1 MSDPNPIYYRDLV
14 RPDNSITDLIS
25 QLQALIAEYEGARAK
40 IQSTASDMAKSM
52 QMVSGATEDQREQI
66 TSTAKQAEQLAQ
78 EMTTLNAA
86 QQRAALKLKE
96 ASEIQ
101 REQNQLIKL
110 RTQLARSEE
119 GSYNRLSA
127 QYRILKMRI
136 NEMGEA
142 DAKAVQKKRELER
155 QAKALYSRM
164 NDLQKATGKYTLQV
178 GNYERALS
186 ALPGPLNQVVS
197 GFKDMS
203 KQLSAI
209 SGSDMPRG
217 TKALSMLTT
226 AFAGLTAGAIL
237 FFKALGSS
245 MKTIT
250 NFEQSV
256 TNLST
261 ILGGTT
267 EEMDMLRESAL
278 QLGRTTEYTASQ
290 VVGLQTELAKLGF
303 GPGSIVAM
311 EKPILQFATAV
322 GADLSSAASVA
333 GATLR
338 AFGLSGKDTEEVLA
352 TLAVATN
359 KSALSFDRI
368 QTSMGT
374 VFPVANAFGLSV
386 KDTAALLG
394 ALADAG
400 FDASSAAT
408 ATRNIIL
415 NLANAN
421 GKLAKSLGGPVKSFD
436 EMIDGLK
443 ELHRRGI
450 DLNTVLELTDK
461 RSVAA
466 FSALLSGTEKT
477 RELRD
482 ALQDVSG
489 ELDRIQGERLN
500 TVEGSTKLLKSAWEG
515 LTLAFSNSTGVMKS
529 VVDWLTKMVTK
540 TQELLFPTETLT
552 AQWADKYTQM
562 FKDAAKKGGDVAMD
576 VANSA
581 VTNARK
587 ELQQAQLDLANTA
600 SINAIKVA
608 KNAKRVEEAEAK
620 LNGALKA
627 QLTLRQSLED
637 IAPSGITTPTSP
649 DGGGGGGGGAKV
661 SPEETPEYWEKVAQ
675 AQADAYDKKA
685 KAEWK
690 ARMDAQKAEKAAY
703 LEQLEFE
710 KKVIQLRIEGE
721 AEGTDEM
728 LRLRLAAINKEREIE
743 LEKNRQAVAER
754 RVDEALINAKYDK
767 MRQAEIA
774 KNTKVATDIVEE
786 EVKQAKSRKSYG
798 NLWDV
803 LIPDSDD
810 PAVQDKIEGIRE
822 AVSQFVAQIME
833 VASQLIGVWEEQAEK
848 AVESANTQ
856 VEAAQKVVDA
866 EREAAANGYA
876 NNVRRAE
883 QELALAKKNQEKAL
897 REEEKAQKARLALE
911 SVTQAASLVT
921 ASANIWS
928 SMSGIPIVGPA
939 LAITSIALMW
949 GSFLASKIK
958 ASQATKEAYGEG
970 TVELLQGG
978 SHASGNDISLG
989 RKADGTERRAEGGEF
1004 FAVINRKNSRRYRT
1018 VIPDVIQSFN
1028 DGTFAD
1034 KYQRANATIAGS
1046 TIITDGADLSR
1057 LESGVDAIRRQ
1068 GENQRTVEGGK
1079 VVIRYKNL
1087 TRKVRYEN

>member
-66 TSTAKQAEQLAQ
+66 TMTAKAADELAEEMKRTRDAEIAATTSLKQATEANKEYNQLAKLQ
-78 EMTTLNAA
+78 AQLN
-86 QQRAALKLKE
+86 
-96 ASEIQ
+96 
-101 REQNQLIKL
+101 
-110 RTQLARSEE
+110 RSAE
-119 GSYNRLSA
+119 GSYNQLSA
-127 QYRILKMRI
+127 QYRILKIRL
-136 NEMGEA
+136 NEMSEA
-142 DAKAVQKKRELER
+142 ERRNTEAGKAMER
-155 QAKALYSRM
+155 QAAAIYAKM
-164 NDLQKATGKYTLQV
+164 NDLQTSTGKYTLQV
-178 GNYERALS
+178 GNYERALGG
-186 ALPGPLNQVVS
+186 ALGVNSKFIEALTDTEKAGETLKGMFNALLSPIGLVIAAVAAVTGAVKLFADSIHSTQVTGDAFDNAMAGWTSSWDYFKRAVS
-197 GFKDMS
+197 EVDFTNF
-203 KQLSAI
+203 I
-209 SGSDMPRG
+209 SGIREAARAGRELQSVMDELSERRG
-217 TKALSMLTT
+217 SLALQRAMMADENSILLERLRNQKLSNAERIKAGQDYLN
-226 AFAGLTAGAIL
+226 AVRPIYEREQ
-237 FFKALGSS
+237 KAAKDL
-245 MKTIT
+245 MDAEL
-250 NFEQSV
+250 NDLFEQS
-256 TNLST
+256 NKRRKL
-261 ILGGTT
+261 T
-267 EEMDMLRESAL
+267 EE
-278 QLGRTTEYTASQ
+278 
-290 VVGLQTELAKLGF
+290 
-303 GPGSIVAM
+303 
-311 EKPILQFATAV
+311 EKKI
-322 GADLSSAASVA
+322 
-333 GATLR
+333 
-338 AFGLSGKDTEEVLA
+338 GKEQLA
-352 TLAVATN
+352 TYIQNYDLNLEQVRKAR
-359 KSALSFDRI
+359 AL
-368 QTSMGT
+368 
-374 VFPVANAFGLSV
+374 NE
-386 KDTAALLG
+386 
-394 ALADAG
+394 ALADPGNA
-400 FDASSAAT
+400 DAAT
-408 ATRNIIL
+408 LFIAQHADEATRALMEVTAQYDRLDN
-415 NLANAN
+415 
-421 GKLAKSLGGPVKSFD
+421 
-436 EMIDGLK
+436 
-443 ELHRRGI
+443 
-450 DLNTVLELTDK
+450 K
-461 RSVAA
+461 RIEAY
-466 FSALLSGTEKT
+466 
-477 RELRD
+477 R
-482 ALQDVSG
+482 
-489 ELDRIQGERLN
+489 
-500 TVEGSTKLLKSAWEG
+500 KSAEDYYN
-515 LTLAFSNSTGVMKS
+515 LQAAYRNENRRVITQINS
-529 VVDWLTKMVTK
+529 LENQQTK
-540 TQELLFPTETLT
+540 TVTTNTKQR
-552 AQWADKYTQM
+552 AQAY
-562 FKDAAKKGGDVAMD
+562 KD
-576 VANSA
+576 
-581 VTNARK
+581 
-587 ELQQAQLDLANTA
+587 
-600 SINAIKVA
+600 
-608 KNAKRVEEAEAK
+608 EAEEQAK
-620 LNGALKA
+620 A
-627 QLTLRQSLED
+627 
-637 IAPSGITTPTSP
+637 
-649 DGGGGGGGGAKV
+649 
-661 SPEETPEYWEKVAQ
+661 AQ
-675 AQADAYDKKA
+675 AEADAYEKKA
-685 KAEWK
+685 QAEWK

-710 KKVIQLRIEGE
+710 KKVIQLRIEAE
-721 AEGTDEM
+721 ADGTDEM

-767 MRQAEIA
+767 MRQAEISKNA
-774 KNTKVATDIVEE
+774 KEATDIIEE

-939 LAITSIALMW
+939 LAITSLALMW

-958 ASQATKEAYGEG
+958 ASQVTKEAYGEG

-1046 TIITDGADLSR
+1046 TIITEGADLSR

>member
-25 QLQALIAEYEGARAK
+25 QLQALIAEYEGAKAK

-66 TSTAKQAEQLAQ
+66 TMTAKAADELAEEMKRTRDAEIAATTSLKQATEANKEYNQLAKLQ
-78 EMTTLNAA
+78 AQLN
-86 QQRAALKLKE
+86 
-96 ASEIQ
+96 
-101 REQNQLIKL
+101 
-110 RTQLARSEE
+110 RSAE
-119 GSYNRLSA
+119 GSYNQLSA
-127 QYRILKMRI
+127 QYRIMKIRL
-136 NEMGEA
+136 NEMSEA
-142 DAKAVQKKRELER
+142 ERRNTEAGKAMER
-155 QAKALYSRM
+155 QAAAIYAKM
-164 NDLQKATGKYTLQV
+164 NDLQTSTGKYTLQV
-178 GNYERALS
+178 GNYERAL
-186 ALPGPLNQVVS
+186 G
-197 GFKDMS
+197 G
-203 KQLSAI
+203 
-209 SGSDMPRG
+209 
-217 TKALSMLTT
+217 
-226 AFAGLTAGAIL
+226 
-237 FFKALGSS
+237 ALGVNSKFIEALTDTEKAGETLKGMFNALLSPIGLVIAAVAAVTGAVKLFADSIHSTQVTGDAFDNAMAGWTSS
-245 MKTIT
+245 WDYFKRAVSEVNFT
-250 NFEQSV
+250 NFINGLREAARAGRELQSVMDELSERRGSLALQRAMMADENSILLERLRNQKLSNEERIKAGQDYLNAVRPIYEREQKAAKDLMDAELNDLFEQS
-256 TNLST
+256 NKRRKL
-261 ILGGTT
+261 T
-267 EEMDMLRESAL
+267 EE
-278 QLGRTTEYTASQ
+278 
-290 VVGLQTELAKLGF
+290 
-303 GPGSIVAM
+303 
-311 EKPILQFATAV
+311 EKKI
-322 GADLSSAASVA
+322 
-333 GATLR
+333 
-338 AFGLSGKDTEEVLA
+338 GKEQLA
-352 TLAVATN
+352 TYIQNYDLNLEQVRKAR
-359 KSALSFDRI
+359 AL
-368 QTSMGT
+368 
-374 VFPVANAFGLSV
+374 NE
-386 KDTAALLG
+386 
-394 ALADAG
+394 ALADPGNA
-400 FDASSAAT
+400 DAAT
-408 ATRNIIL
+408 LFIAQHADEATRALMEVTAQYDRLDN
-415 NLANAN
+415 
-421 GKLAKSLGGPVKSFD
+421 
-436 EMIDGLK
+436 
-443 ELHRRGI
+443 
-450 DLNTVLELTDK
+450 K
-461 RSVAA
+461 RIEAY
-466 FSALLSGTEKT
+466 
-477 RELRD
+477 R
-482 ALQDVSG
+482 
-489 ELDRIQGERLN
+489 
-500 TVEGSTKLLKSAWEG
+500 KSAEDYYN
-515 LTLAFSNSTGVMKS
+515 LQAAYRNENRRIITQINS
-529 VVDWLTKMVTK
+529 LENQQTK
-540 TQELLFPTETLT
+540 TVTTNTRQR
-552 AQWADKYTQM
+552 AQAY
-562 FKDAAKKGGDVAMD
+562 KD
-576 VANSA
+576 
-581 VTNARK
+581 
-587 ELQQAQLDLANTA
+587 
-600 SINAIKVA
+600 
-608 KNAKRVEEAEAK
+608 EAEEQAK
-620 LNGALKA
+620 A
-627 QLTLRQSLED
+627 
-637 IAPSGITTPTSP
+637 
-649 DGGGGGGGGAKV
+649 
-661 SPEETPEYWEKVAQ
+661 AQ
-675 AQADAYDKKA
+675 AEADAYEKKA
-685 KAEWK
+685 QAEWQK
-690 ARMDAQKAEKAAY
+690 RMDAQKAEKAAY

-767 MRQAEIA
+767 MRQAEISKNA
-774 KNTKVATDIVEE
+774 KEATDKVEE
-786 EVKQAKSRKSYG
+786 EVKKAKQRKSYG

-810 PAVQDKIEGIRE
+810 PAVQEKIEGIRE

-911 SVTQAASLVT
+911 SVTQAASLIT

-958 ASQATKEAYGEG
+958 ASQVTKEAYGEG

-1046 TIITDGADLSR
+1046 TIITGGTDLSR

-1068 GENQRTVEGGK
+1068 GESQRTVEGGK

>member
-66 TSTAKQAEQLAQ
+66 TMTAKAADELAEEMKRTRDAEIAATTSLKQATEANKEYNQLAKLQ
-78 EMTTLNAA
+78 AQLN
-86 QQRAALKLKE
+86 
-96 ASEIQ
+96 
-101 REQNQLIKL
+101 
-110 RTQLARSEE
+110 RSAE
-119 GSYNRLSA
+119 GSYNQLSA
-127 QYRILKMRI
+127 QYRILKIRL
-136 NEMGEA
+136 NEMSEA
-142 DAKAVQKKRELER
+142 ERRNTEAGKAMER
-155 QAKALYSRM
+155 QAAAIYAKM
-164 NDLQKATGKYTLQV
+164 NDLQTSTGKYTLQV
-178 GNYERALS
+178 GNYERAL
-186 ALPGPLNQVVS
+186 G
-197 GFKDMS
+197 G
-203 KQLSAI
+203 
-209 SGSDMPRG
+209 
-217 TKALSMLTT
+217 
-226 AFAGLTAGAIL
+226 
-237 FFKALGSS
+237 ALGVNSKFIEALTDTEKAGETLKGMFNALLSPIGLVIAAVAAVTGAVKLFADSIHSTQVTGDAFDNAMAGWTSS
-245 MKTIT
+245 WDYFKRAVSEVNFT
-250 NFEQSV
+250 NFINGLREAARAGRELQSVMDELSERRGSLALQRAMMADENSILLERLRNQKLSNAERIKAGQDYLNAVRPIYEREQKAAKDLMDAELNDLFEQS
-256 TNLST
+256 NKRRKL
-261 ILGGTT
+261 T
-267 EEMDMLRESAL
+267 EE
-278 QLGRTTEYTASQ
+278 
-290 VVGLQTELAKLGF
+290 
-303 GPGSIVAM
+303 
-311 EKPILQFATAV
+311 EKKI
-322 GADLSSAASVA
+322 
-333 GATLR
+333 
-338 AFGLSGKDTEEVLA
+338 GKEQLA
-352 TLAVATN
+352 TYIQNYDLNLEQVRKAR
-359 KSALSFDRI
+359 AL
-368 QTSMGT
+368 
-374 VFPVANAFGLSV
+374 NE
-386 KDTAALLG
+386 
-394 ALADAG
+394 ALADPGNA
-400 FDASSAAT
+400 DAAT
-408 ATRNIIL
+408 LFIAQHADEATRALMEVTAQYDRLDN
-415 NLANAN
+415 
-421 GKLAKSLGGPVKSFD
+421 
-436 EMIDGLK
+436 
-443 ELHRRGI
+443 
-450 DLNTVLELTDK
+450 K
-461 RSVAA
+461 RIEAY
-466 FSALLSGTEKT
+466 
-477 RELRD
+477 R
-482 ALQDVSG
+482 
-489 ELDRIQGERLN
+489 
-500 TVEGSTKLLKSAWEG
+500 KSAEDYYN
-515 LTLAFSNSTGVMKS
+515 LQAAYRNENRRIITQINS
-529 VVDWLTKMVTK
+529 LENQQTK
-540 TQELLFPTETLT
+540 TVTTNTKQR
-552 AQWADKYTQM
+552 AQAY
-562 FKDAAKKGGDVAMD
+562 KD
-576 VANSA
+576 
-581 VTNARK
+581 
-587 ELQQAQLDLANTA
+587 
-600 SINAIKVA
+600 
-608 KNAKRVEEAEAK
+608 EAEEQAK
-620 LNGALKA
+620 A
-627 QLTLRQSLED
+627 
-637 IAPSGITTPTSP
+637 
-649 DGGGGGGGGAKV
+649 
-661 SPEETPEYWEKVAQ
+661 AQ
-675 AQADAYDKKA
+675 AEADAYEKKA
-685 KAEWK
+685 QAEWQK
-690 ARMDAQKAEKAAY
+690 RMDAQKAEKAAY

-710 KKVIQLRIEGE
+710 KKVIQLRIEAE

-767 MRQAEIA
+767 MRQAEISKNA
-774 KNTKVATDIVEE
+774 KEATDIIEE

-1046 TIITDGADLSR
+1046 TIITGGADLSR